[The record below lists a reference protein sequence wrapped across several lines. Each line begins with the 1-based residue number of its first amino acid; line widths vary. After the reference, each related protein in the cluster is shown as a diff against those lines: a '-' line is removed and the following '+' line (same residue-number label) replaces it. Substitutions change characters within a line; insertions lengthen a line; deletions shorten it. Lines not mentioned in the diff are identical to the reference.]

1 MKGLYRVSKLRVPA
15 LSRSLTSLTSMII
28 FAFVIILPT
37 LSIAQEQLVANE
49 KNCKDI
55 LVKEPSHWDWK
66 LQEKDTRAFLEGDT
80 LSISLVPSL
89 ATTTPISSPQ
99 TPAALPQA
107 RPENGTENAPAL
119 KAEDKKAEMEAQMI
133 RVCAYWQNN
142 QESSSKSENAR
153 NNPLKLEDG
162 EAASRS
168 QLQIRLDVKVPLG
181 IRTPAEIILSSSN
194 PSWLPNESQRIL
206 ISSQWLTTI
215 VSSLF
220 VGAIYLCLAI
230 AVHNFYRPSR
240 AKQYRGWKFFDPAVI
255 SACDYGAAS
264 LANLQILWF
273 SLIVTWILAFGWL
286 VMGKLLN
293 PSMDLLSLL
302 GISGGANV
310 LAKSLTSNKQ
320 RLSLES
326 WNWLVDRNYLRKES
340 AIDPINVAK
349 WRDFVVDGGVL
360 DPSRYQL
367 IIFGFMIGV
376 NLLFANVL
384 NLETFKIPAFFLT
397 LQTVSSGLY
406 LFGKSVKPN
415 TKDELEAKVG
425 EMKINY
431 PNPNNPISDP
441 DNNYLARTIESLY
454 GPAAVGAGLRTIPSP
469 TPLPQPLPTPAPTP
483 PPPPPQSP
491 VSPPSGAPPLA

>member
-1 MKGLYRVSKLRVPA
+1 
-15 LSRSLTSLTSMII
+15 
-28 FAFVIILPT
+28 
-37 LSIAQEQLVANE
+37 
-49 KNCKDI
+49 
-55 LVKEPSHWDWK
+55 
-66 LQEKDTRAFLEGDT
+66 
-80 LSISLVPSL
+80 
-89 ATTTPISSPQ
+89 
-99 TPAALPQA
+99 
-107 RPENGTENAPAL
+107 
-119 KAEDKKAEMEAQMI
+119 
-133 RVCAYWQNN
+133 
-142 QESSSKSENAR
+142 
-153 NNPLKLEDG
+153 
-162 EAASRS
+162 
-168 QLQIRLDVKVPLG
+168 
-181 IRTPAEIILSSSN
+181 
-194 PSWLPNESQRIL
+194 
-206 ISSQWLTTI
+206 
-215 VSSLF
+215 
-220 VGAIYLCLAI
+220 
-230 AVHNFYRPSR
+230 
-240 AKQYRGWKFFDPAVI
+240 
-255 SACDYGAAS
+255 
-264 LANLQILWF
+264 
-273 SLIVTWILAFGWL
+273 
-286 VMGKLLN
+286 MGKLLN

-483 PPPPPQSP
+483 PPPPMQSP